1 MSAQSLKGRIHAV
14 ATFWIAKQSLEHLEA
29 IRMQELS
36 TALEH
41 IPAASSILEIGAGTG
56 WQARELERHGH
67 AVSAIDLAS
76 SNYRAH
82 LVWPVTEYDGEHIP
96 FPNNSFDIVFSSNVL
111 EHIPH
116 LPEFETEIIRVLKP
130 TGRAIHVVPSSSW
143 CVWTNFT
150 TLLKHWSVAKPD
162 GEHSSTAT
170 AEILTFARRSW
181 RKLFKSNGW
190 LVVQQKP
197 IRLFYSGCS
206 IMDRRLSIN
215 LRIKLSYLLGG
226 SCILFVLQSN
236 ERHVLERPSS

>member
-41 IPAASSILEIGAGTG
+41 IPAGSSILEIGAGTG

-130 TGRAIHVVPSSSW
+130 TGQLLLNVPIHHHGSRTFLSGDYERLRALFAPYS
-143 CVWTNFT
+143 T
-150 TLLKHWSVAKPD
+150 SVGGQLP
-162 GEHSSTAT
+162 TAT
-170 AEILTFARRSW
+170 
-181 RKLFKSNGW
+181 
-190 LVVQQKP
+190 
-197 IRLFYSGCS
+197 Y
-206 IMDRRLSIN
+206 
-215 LRIKLSYLLGG
+215 
-226 SCILFVLQSN
+226 
-236 ERHVLERPSS
+236 